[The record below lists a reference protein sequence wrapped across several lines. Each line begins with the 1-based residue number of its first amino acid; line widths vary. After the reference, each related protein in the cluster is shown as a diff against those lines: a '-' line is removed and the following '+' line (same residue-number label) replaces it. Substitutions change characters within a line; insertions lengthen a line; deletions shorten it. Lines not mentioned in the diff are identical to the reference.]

1 MTKRKK
7 DEEEEKEDYTKKV
20 TKNITKENIIIEKEG
35 LENKIIL

>member
-7 DEEEEKEDYTKKV
+7 EEEEKEGYTKKV
-20 TKNITKENIIIEKEG
+20 IKNITKENIVIDKEG

>member
-7 DEEEEKEDYTKKV
+7 EEEEKEDYTKKV
-20 TKNITKENIIIEKEG
+20 IKNITKENIIIEKEG